1 MSEGTYL
8 DQILAAKRDALA
20 RQGRRNLRDSELEAL
35 VTEMGP
41 CRDFAGALM
50 RAPKPGVIAEFKRKS
65 PSEGE
70 LRADADPRHVAALY
84 VDAGAACIS
93 VLCDVHFDGS
103 LEDLETV
110 RRSVSVP
117 LLAKDFILT
126 KGQIVDA
133 RAAGADAVLLIV
145 AALEAPLLRELVV
158 FATDLGLGV
167 LCEAHTEREV
177 ERALASGA
185 TIIGVNARD
194 LKTFE
199 VDLDRTIAL
208 RRSVPQNG
216 RYCYVA
222 ESGIKTREHVHRLR
236 EAQVDG
242 VLVGSALMRADDP
255 GLALTDLLAMP

>member
-1 MSEGTYL
+1 MSEATYL
-8 DQILAAKRDALA
+8 DKILAAKRDLLA
-20 RQGRRNLRDSELEAL
+20 RQGRRNIRDSQIEAML
-35 VTEMGP
+35 DEVGP
-41 CRDFAGALM
+41 CRDFADVLL
-50 RAPKPGVIAEFKRKS
+50 RAPKPGIIAEFKRKS

-93 VLCDVHFDGS
+93 VLCDAHFDGS
-103 LEDLETV
+103 LDDLETV

-126 KGQIVDA
+126 RGQIVDA

-145 AALEAPLLRELVV
+145 AALEPPRLRELVV
-158 FATDLGLGV
+158 FAHELGLGV

-185 TIIGVNARD
+185 TTIGVNARD
-194 LKTFE
+194 LTTFE
-199 VDLDRTIAL
+199 VDLERVVAL
-208 RRSVPQNG
+208 RDAVPQNG

-222 ESGIKTREHVHRLR
+222 ESGIKTREDVQRLR
-236 EAQVDG
+236 QAQVDA
-242 VLVGSALMRADDP
+242 VLVGSALMRSDDP
-255 GLALTDLLAMP
+255 GLALTDLMAMP